1 MKRVKNILLMLLI
14 LCLCLTMLAGCGKE
28 EKSKEKDSEKK
39 NEEESKEPELPDM
52 KKLCEDMLAA
62 DDSLPEMSFVYG
74 SDENGSDLFQYLAD
88 FDVEKVQDFFFAYA
102 TEGTAEEIA
111 VVYLKDEDDTEDLEE
126 AIEDHVEG
134 RIIQFRTYDPSQVER
149 CEDAVIE
156 AKDNYVI
163 LIIADE
169 AQAVKEVF
177 DEQ

>member
-1 MKRVKNILLMLLI
+1 MKIIKNNIIMVLLLS
-14 LCLCLTMLAGCGKE
+14 LCLTLFVGCSKE
-28 EKSKEKDSEKK
+28 ETNNEIASEKK
-39 NEEESKEPELPDM
+39 NEEESKSPELPDM

-62 DDSLPEMSFVYG
+62 DSSLPEMSVVYG

-88 FDVEKVQDFFFAYA
+88 FDVEKVEDFFFAYA

-111 VVYLKDEDDTEDLEE
+111 VIYLKDEDDIEDLEE
-126 AIEDHVEG
+126 AIENHVEG

-149 CEDAVIE
+149 CEDAVII

-169 AQAVKEVF
+169 AKAIKKVF
-177 DEQ
+177 EEQ

>member
-1 MKRVKNILLMLLI
+1 MKKINKNMILLLL
-14 LCLCLTMLAGCGKE
+14 LCLCLTMLAGCGKKE
-28 EKSKEKDSEKK
+28 TSKENDSEKK
-39 NEEESKEPELPDM
+39 NEEEGKEPELPDM

-62 DDSLPEMSFVYG
+62 DSSLPEMSFVYG

-88 FDVEKVQDFFFAYA
+88 FDVDKVQDFFLAYA

-111 VVYLKDEDDTEDLEE
+111 VVYLKDRDDTEDLEE

-156 AKDNYVI
+156 AKDNYVL

-169 AQAVKEVF
+169 AKAVKEVF
-177 DEQ
+177 DGQ

>member
-1 MKRVKNILLMLLI
+1 MKRLRSNIMLI
-14 LCLCLTMLAGCGKE
+14 LVLCLSLTMFVGCGKDE
-28 EKSKEKDSEKK
+28 TKKETDSEKK
-39 NEEESKEPELPDM
+39 NEEESKGPQLPDM
-52 KKLCEDMLAA
+52 KKLCENMLAA
-62 DDSLPEMSFVYG
+62 DESLPEMSVVYG

-88 FDVEKVQDFFFAYA
+88 FDVDKVDDFFFAYA

-126 AIEDHVEG
+126 AIEEHVEG

-169 AQAVKEVF
+169 AKDVKAVF